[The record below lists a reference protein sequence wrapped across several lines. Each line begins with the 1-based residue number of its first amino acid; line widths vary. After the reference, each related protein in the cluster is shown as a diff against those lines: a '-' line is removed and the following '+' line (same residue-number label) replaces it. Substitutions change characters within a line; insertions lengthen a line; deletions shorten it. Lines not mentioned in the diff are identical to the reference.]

1 MKKNAENEIRESV
14 INQGVIFIMEFI
26 SKKEMSYFYYPDE
39 ANYFKDHNKKF
50 INELSEEKIIL
61 YNYDV
66 KDLLFLSGYFAEIES
81 IIKITIKEYIPDRQ
95 SLIQNLKLSK
105 NRKYY
110 WLTLLMLIMKTIILF
125 AVIIYSIKNS
135 IEYHCID
142 EVYSKNFNNINNS
155 TFYSTINDNKTLNNS
170 SFNNTINNKT
180 ILNNSGFNNTINNN
194 KTLNNSSFNNT
205 INNKKTLN
213 NSSFNNTINNKTIL
227 NDSFWYCGNGKCQ
240 VEIKKWRMAKI
251 LSFILLFGYYF
262 LILIY
267 EYYLLFTFKRIIINI
282 YWILIY
288 KLLVYGIIISIFILN
303 YKDDKICGM
312 SKSNK
317 ALFFKETNDVYNI
330 LILLFNFLLSLI

>member
-1 MKKNAENEIRESV
+1 MKKNAKNEIRESV
-14 INQGVIFIMEFI
+14 INQGVVFIMEFI
-26 SKKEMSYFYYPDE
+26 SKKEMSYFYYPDK
-39 ANYFKDHNKKF
+39 AKKFKKDNKKL
-50 INELSEEKIIL
+50 INELSEEEIIL

-66 KDLLFLSGYFAEIES
+66 KDLLFLSGYIAEIES
-81 IIKITIKEYIPDRQ
+81 IIKITNQRYIPNRQ

-180 ILNNSGFNNTINNN
+180 ILN
-194 KTLNNSSFNNT
+194 
-205 INNKKTLN
+205 
-213 NSSFNNTINNKTIL
+213 
-227 NDSFWYCGNGKCQ
+227 DSFWYCGNGKCQ

-267 EYYLLFTFKRIIINI
+267 EYYLFFTFKRIIINI

>member
-1 MKKNAENEIRESV
+1 MKKNAKNEIRESV

-39 ANYFKDHNKKF
+39 AKEFKNDNKKL
-50 INELSEEKIIL
+50 INELSEEEIIL

-66 KDLLFLSGYFAEIES
+66 KDLLFLSGYIAEIES
-81 IIKITIKEYIPDRQ
+81 IIKITIKKYIPKRQ

-180 ILNNSGFNNTINNN
+180 ILN
-194 KTLNNSSFNNT
+194 
-205 INNKKTLN
+205 
-213 NSSFNNTINNKTIL
+213 
-227 NDSFWYCGNGKCQ
+227 DSFWYCGNGKCQ

-267 EYYLLFTFKRIIINI
+267 EYYLFFTFKRIIINI

>member
-1 MKKNAENEIRESV
+1 MKKNAKNEIRESV
-14 INQGVIFIMEFI
+14 INQGVVFIMEFI
-26 SKKEMSYFYYPDE
+26 SKKEMSYFYYPDK
-39 ANYFKDHNKKF
+39 AKKFKKDNKKL
-50 INELSEEKIIL
+50 INELSEEEIIL

-66 KDLLFLSGYFAEIES
+66 KDLLFLSGYIAEIES
-81 IIKITIKEYIPDRQ
+81 IIKITNQRYIPNRQ

-180 ILNNSGFNNTINNN
+180 ILN
-194 KTLNNSSFNNT
+194 
-205 INNKKTLN
+205 
-213 NSSFNNTINNKTIL
+213 
-227 NDSFWYCGNGKCQ
+227 DSFWYCGNGKCQ

-267 EYYLLFTFKRIIINI
+267 EYYLFFTFKRIIINI

-330 LILLFNFLLSLI
+330 LMLLFNFLLSLI

>member
-1 MKKNAENEIRESV
+1 MKKNAKNEIRESV

-26 SKKEMSYFYYPDE
+26 SKKEMSYFYYPDK
-39 ANYFKDHNKKF
+39 AKKFKNDNKKL
-50 INELSEEKIIL
+50 INELSEEEIIL

-66 KDLLFLSGYFAEIES
+66 KDLLFLSGYIAEIES
-81 IIKITIKEYIPDRQ
+81 IIKITNQRYIPNRQ

-180 ILNNSGFNNTINNN
+180 ILN
-194 KTLNNSSFNNT
+194 
-205 INNKKTLN
+205 
-213 NSSFNNTINNKTIL
+213 
-227 NDSFWYCGNGKCQ
+227 DSFWYCGNGKCQ

-267 EYYLLFTFKRIIINI
+267 EYYLFFTFKRIII
-282 YWILIY
+282 
-288 KLLVYGIIISIFILN
+288 IIISIFILN
-303 YKDDKICGM
+303 YKDDKICAM

-317 ALFFKETNDVYNI
+317 AFFFKETNDVYNI

>member
-1 MKKNAENEIRESV
+1 MKKNAKNEIRESV
-14 INQGVIFIMEFI
+14 INQGVVFIMEFI
-26 SKKEMSYFYYPDE
+26 SKKEMSYFYYPDK
-39 ANYFKDHNKKF
+39 AKKFKKDNKKL
-50 INELSEEKIIL
+50 INELSEEEIIL

-66 KDLLFLSGYFAEIES
+66 KDLLFLSGYIAEIES
-81 IIKITIKEYIPDRQ
+81 IIKITNQRYIPNRQ

-155 TFYSTINDNKTLNNS
+155 TFYSTINDN
-170 SFNNTINNKT
+170 
-180 ILNNSGFNNTINNN
+180 
-194 KTLNNSSFNNT
+194 
-205 INNKKTLN
+205 KTLN

>member
-1 MKKNAENEIRESV
+1 MKKNAKNEIRESV

-39 ANYFKDHNKKF
+39 ANDFKTYNTKL
-50 INELSEEKIIL
+50 INELSEEEIIL

-81 IIKITIKEYIPDRQ
+81 IIKITIKEYIPNRQ

-110 WLTLLMLIMKTIILF
+110 WLTLLMLIMKTIILI

-155 TFYSTINDNKTLNNS
+155 TFYSTINNN
-170 SFNNTINNKT
+170 
-180 ILNNSGFNNTINNN
+180 
-194 KTLNNSSFNNT
+194 
-205 INNKKTLN
+205 KTLN

-267 EYYLLFTFKRIIINI
+267 EYYLFFTFKRIIINI

-288 KLLVYGIIISIFILN
+288 KFLVYSIIISIFILDYN
-303 YKDDKICGM
+303 DDKICGI

-317 ALFFKETNDVYNI
+317 TLFFKEINDVYNI
-330 LILLFNFLLSLI
+330 YILLFNFL

>member
-1 MKKNAENEIRESV
+1 MKKNAKNEIRESV
-14 INQGVIFIMEFI
+14 INQGVVFIMEFI
-26 SKKEMSYFYYPDE
+26 SKKEMSYFYYPDK
-39 ANYFKDHNKKF
+39 AKKFKKDNKKL
-50 INELSEEKIIL
+50 INELSEEEIIL

-66 KDLLFLSGYFAEIES
+66 KDLLFLSGYIAEIES
-81 IIKITIKEYIPDRQ
+81 IIKITNQRYIPNRQ

-180 ILNNSGFNNTINNN
+180 ILN
-194 KTLNNSSFNNT
+194 
-205 INNKKTLN
+205 
-213 NSSFNNTINNKTIL
+213 
-227 NDSFWYCGNGKCQ
+227 DSFWYCGNGKCQ

-267 EYYLLFTFKRIIINI
+267 EYYLFFTFKKIIINI

>member
-1 MKKNAENEIRESV
+1 MKKNAKNEIRESV
-14 INQGVIFIMEFI
+14 INQGVVFIMEFI
-26 SKKEMSYFYYPDE
+26 SKKEMSYFYYPDK
-39 ANYFKDHNKKF
+39 AKKFKKDNKKL
-50 INELSEEKIIL
+50 INELSEEEIIL

-81 IIKITIKEYIPDRQ
+81 IIKITNQRYIPNRQ

-180 ILNNSGFNNTINNN
+180 ILN
-194 KTLNNSSFNNT
+194 
-205 INNKKTLN
+205 
-213 NSSFNNTINNKTIL
+213 
-227 NDSFWYCGNGKCQ
+227 DSFWYCGNGKCQ

-267 EYYLLFTFKRIIINI
+267 EYYLFFTFKRIIINI

>member
-1 MKKNAENEIRESV
+1 MKKNAKNEIRESV

-26 SKKEMSYFYYPDE
+26 SKKEMSYFYYPDK
-39 ANYFKDHNKKF
+39 AKKFKKDNKKL
-50 INELSEEKIIL
+50 INELSEEEIIL

-66 KDLLFLSGYFAEIES
+66 KDLLFLSGYIAEIES
-81 IIKITIKEYIPDRQ
+81 IIKITIKEYMPNRQ

-155 TFYSTINDNKTLNNS
+155 TFYSTINDN
-170 SFNNTINNKT
+170 
-180 ILNNSGFNNTINNN
+180 
-194 KTLNNSSFNNT
+194 
-205 INNKKTLN
+205 KTLN

>member
-1 MKKNAENEIRESV
+1 MKKNAKNEIRESV
-14 INQGVIFIMEFI
+14 INQGVVFIMEFI
-26 SKKEMSYFYYPDE
+26 SKKEMSYFYYPDK
-39 ANYFKDHNKKF
+39 AKKFKNDNKKL
-50 INELSEEKIIL
+50 INELSEEEIIL

-66 KDLLFLSGYFAEIES
+66 KDLLFLSGYIAEIES
-81 IIKITIKEYIPDRQ
+81 IIKITNQRYIPNRQ

-180 ILNNSGFNNTINNN
+180 ILN
-194 KTLNNSSFNNT
+194 
-205 INNKKTLN
+205 
-213 NSSFNNTINNKTIL
+213 
-227 NDSFWYCGNGKCQ
+227 DSFWYCGNGKCQ

-267 EYYLLFTFKRIIINI
+267 EYYLFFTFKRIIINI

>member
-1 MKKNAENEIRESV
+1 MKKNAKNEIRESV

-26 SKKEMSYFYYPDE
+26 SKKEMSYFYYPDK
-39 ANYFKDHNKKF
+39 AKKFKNDNKKL
-50 INELSEEKIIL
+50 INELSEEEIIL

-66 KDLLFLSGYFAEIES
+66 KDLLFLSGYIAEIES
-81 IIKITIKEYIPDRQ
+81 IIKITNQRYIPNRQ

-180 ILNNSGFNNTINNN
+180 ILN
-194 KTLNNSSFNNT
+194 
-205 INNKKTLN
+205 
-213 NSSFNNTINNKTIL
+213 
-227 NDSFWYCGNGKCQ
+227 DSFWYCGNGKCQ

-267 EYYLLFTFKRIIINI
+267 EYYLFFTFKRIIINI

>member
-50 INELSEEKIIL
+50 INELGEEEIIL

-81 IIKITIKEYIPDRQ
+81 IIKITIKEYMPNRQ

-155 TFYSTINDNKTLNNS
+155 TFYSTINDN
-170 SFNNTINNKT
+170 
-180 ILNNSGFNNTINNN
+180 
-194 KTLNNSSFNNT
+194 
-205 INNKKTLN
+205 KTLN

>member
-1 MKKNAENEIRESV
+1 MKKNAKNEIRESV

-26 SKKEMSYFYYPDE
+26 SKKEMSYFYYPDK
-39 ANYFKDHNKKF
+39 AKKFKKDNKKL
-50 INELSEEKIIL
+50 INELSEEEIIL

-66 KDLLFLSGYFAEIES
+66 KDLLFLSGYIAEIES
-81 IIKITIKEYIPDRQ
+81 IIKITNQRYIPNRQ

-155 TFYSTINDNKTLNNS
+155 TFYSTINDN
-170 SFNNTINNKT
+170 
-180 ILNNSGFNNTINNN
+180 
-194 KTLNNSSFNNT
+194 
-205 INNKKTLN
+205 KTLN

>member
-1 MKKNAENEIRESV
+1 MKKNAKNEIRESV

-26 SKKEMSYFYYPDE
+26 SKKEMSYFYYPDK
-39 ANYFKDHNKKF
+39 AKKFKKDNKKL
-50 INELSEEKIIL
+50 INELSEEEIIL

-66 KDLLFLSGYFAEIES
+66 KDLLFLSGYIAEIES
-81 IIKITIKEYIPDRQ
+81 IIKITNQRYIPNRQ

-180 ILNNSGFNNTINNN
+180 ILN
-194 KTLNNSSFNNT
+194 
-205 INNKKTLN
+205 
-213 NSSFNNTINNKTIL
+213 
-227 NDSFWYCGNGKCQ
+227 DSFWYCGNGKCQ

-267 EYYLLFTFKRIIINI
+267 EYYLFFTFKRIIINI

>member
-14 INQGVIFIMEFI
+14 INQGVVFIMEFI

-39 ANYFKDHNKKF
+39 ANYFKDHNTKF
-50 INELSEEKIIL
+50 INELGEEEIIL

-66 KDLLFLSGYFAEIES
+66 KDLLFLSGYIAEIES
-81 IIKITIKEYIPDRQ
+81 IIKITNQRYIPNRQ

-180 ILNNSGFNNTINNN
+180 ILN
-194 KTLNNSSFNNT
+194 
-205 INNKKTLN
+205 
-213 NSSFNNTINNKTIL
+213 
-227 NDSFWYCGNGKCQ
+227 DSFWYCGNGKCQ

-267 EYYLLFTFKRIIINI
+267 EYYLFFTFKRIIINI

>member
-39 ANYFKDHNKKF
+39 ANYFKDHNTKF
-50 INELSEEKIIL
+50 INELGEEEIIL

-81 IIKITIKEYIPDRQ
+81 IIKITNQRYIPNRQ

-180 ILNNSGFNNTINNN
+180 ILN
-194 KTLNNSSFNNT
+194 
-205 INNKKTLN
+205 
-213 NSSFNNTINNKTIL
+213 
-227 NDSFWYCGNGKCQ
+227 DSFWYCGNGKCQ

-267 EYYLLFTFKRIIINI
+267 EYYLFFTFKRIIINI

>member
-1 MKKNAENEIRESV
+1 
-14 INQGVIFIMEFI
+14 
-26 SKKEMSYFYYPDE
+26 
-39 ANYFKDHNKKF
+39 
-50 INELSEEKIIL
+50 L

-81 IIKITIKEYIPDRQ
+81 IIKITIKEYMPNRQ

-205 INNKKTLN
+205 INNKT
-213 NSSFNNTINNKTIL
+213 FL
-227 NDSFWYCGNGKCQ
+227 NDSFLYFGNGKCQ
-240 VEIKKWRMAKI
+240 VEMKKWRMAKI

-267 EYYLLFTFKRIIINI
+267 EYYLLFTFKRIIII
-282 YWILIY
+282 YL
-288 KLLVYGIIISIFILN
+288 FI
-303 YKDDKICGM
+303 
-312 SKSNK
+312 
-317 ALFFKETNDVYNI
+317 
-330 LILLFNFLLSLI
+330 

>member
-1 MKKNAENEIRESV
+1 MKKNAKNEIRESV

-39 ANYFKDHNKKF
+39 ANYFKDHNTKF
-50 INELSEEKIIL
+50 INELGEEEIIL

-66 KDLLFLSGYFAEIES
+66 KDLLFLSGYIAEIES
-81 IIKITIKEYIPDRQ
+81 IIKITNQRYIPNRQ

-155 TFYSTINDNKTLNNS
+155 TFYSTINDN
-170 SFNNTINNKT
+170 
-180 ILNNSGFNNTINNN
+180 
-194 KTLNNSSFNNT
+194 
-205 INNKKTLN
+205 KTLN

>member
-1 MKKNAENEIRESV
+1 MKKNAKNEIRESV

-26 SKKEMSYFYYPDE
+26 SKKEMSYFYYPDK
-39 ANYFKDHNKKF
+39 ANDFKTYNKKF
-50 INELSEEKIIL
+50 INELSEEEIIL

-66 KDLLFLSGYFAEIES
+66 KDLLFLSGYIAEIES
-81 IIKITIKEYIPDRQ
+81 IIKITIKEYIPNRQ

-110 WLTLLMLIMKTIILF
+110 WLTLLMLIMKTIILI

-180 ILNNSGFNNTINNN
+180 ILY
-194 KTLNNSSFNNT
+194 
-205 INNKKTLN
+205 
-213 NSSFNNTINNKTIL
+213 
-227 NDSFWYCGNGKCQ
+227 DSFWYCGNGKCQ

-267 EYYLLFTFKRIIINI
+267 EYYLFFTFKRIIINI

-303 YKDDKICGM
+303 YKDDKICAM

>member
-1 MKKNAENEIRESV
+1 MKKNAKNEIRESV

-39 ANYFKDHNKKF
+39 AKKFKNDNKKL
-50 INELSEEKIIL
+50 INELSEEEIIL

-66 KDLLFLSGYFAEIES
+66 KDLLFLSGYIAEIES
-81 IIKITIKEYIPDRQ
+81 IIKITNQRYIPNRQ

-155 TFYSTINDNKTLNNS
+155 TFYSTINNN
-170 SFNNTINNKT
+170 
-180 ILNNSGFNNTINNN
+180 
-194 KTLNNSSFNNT
+194 
-205 INNKKTLN
+205 KTLN

-267 EYYLLFTFKRIIINI
+267 EYYLFFTFKRIIINI

>member
-1 MKKNAENEIRESV
+1 MKKNAKNEIRESV
-14 INQGVIFIMEFI
+14 INQGVVFIMEFI
-26 SKKEMSYFYYPDE
+26 SKKEMSYFYYPDK
-39 ANYFKDHNKKF
+39 AKKFKNDNKKL
-50 INELSEEKIIL
+50 INELSEEEIIL

-66 KDLLFLSGYFAEIES
+66 KDLLFLSGYIAEIES
-81 IIKITIKEYIPDRQ
+81 IIKITIKEYIPNRQ

-180 ILNNSGFNNTINNN
+180 ILN
-194 KTLNNSSFNNT
+194 
-205 INNKKTLN
+205 
-213 NSSFNNTINNKTIL
+213 
-227 NDSFWYCGNGKCQ
+227 DSFWYCGNGKCQ

-267 EYYLLFTFKRIIINI
+267 EYYLFFTFKRIIINI

>member
-1 MKKNAENEIRESV
+1 MKKNAKNEIRESV

-39 ANYFKDHNKKF
+39 ANYFKDHNTKF
-50 INELSEEKIIL
+50 INELGEEEIIL

-81 IIKITIKEYIPDRQ
+81 IIKITIKEYMPNRQ

-180 ILNNSGFNNTINNN
+180 ILN
-194 KTLNNSSFNNT
+194 
-205 INNKKTLN
+205 
-213 NSSFNNTINNKTIL
+213 
-227 NDSFWYCGNGKCQ
+227 DSFWYCGNGKCQ

-267 EYYLLFTFKRIIINI
+267 EYYLLFTFKRIII
-282 YWILIY
+282 Y
-288 KLLVYGIIISIFILN
+288 
-303 YKDDKICGM
+303 
-312 SKSNK
+312 
-317 ALFFKETNDVYNI
+317 
-330 LILLFNFLLSLI
+330 ILL

>member
-1 MKKNAENEIRESV
+1 MKKNAKNEIRESV

-39 ANYFKDHNKKF
+39 AKEFKNDNKKL
-50 INELSEEKIIL
+50 INELSEEEIIL

-66 KDLLFLSGYFAEIES
+66 KDLLFLSGYIAEIES
-81 IIKITIKEYIPDRQ
+81 IIKITIKKYIPKRQ

-180 ILNNSGFNNTINNN
+180 ILN
-194 KTLNNSSFNNT
+194 
-205 INNKKTLN
+205 
-213 NSSFNNTINNKTIL
+213 
-227 NDSFWYCGNGKCQ
+227 DSFWYCGNGKCQ

-267 EYYLLFTFKRIIINI
+267 EYYLFFTFKRIII
-282 YWILIY
+282 Y
-288 KLLVYGIIISIFILN
+288 
-303 YKDDKICGM
+303 
-312 SKSNK
+312 
-317 ALFFKETNDVYNI
+317 
-330 LILLFNFLLSLI
+330 ILL